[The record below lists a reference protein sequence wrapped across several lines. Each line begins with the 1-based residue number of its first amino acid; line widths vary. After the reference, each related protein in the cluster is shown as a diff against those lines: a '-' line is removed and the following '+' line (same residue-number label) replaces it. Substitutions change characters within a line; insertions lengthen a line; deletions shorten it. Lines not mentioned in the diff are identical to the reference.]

1 MNSEISAVSYRV
13 LNFILKYKRASGGVS
28 PSIKEIGTGCH
39 LNSTSQV
46 YSHLMTLQQL
56 GLIERNSHK
65 ARSIR
70 LIGEHWSPC
79 LEDPDA

>member
-1 MNSEISAVSYRV
+1 MNSEISALSYKV
-13 LNFILKYKRASGGVS
+13 FNFILKYKRASGGVS

-46 YSHLMTLQQL
+46 YSHLITLQQL
-56 GLIERNSHK
+56 GLIERSPHK

-70 LIGEHWSPC
+70 LIGEHWSPYV
-79 LEDPDA
+79 EDLDA